1 MLIVSQDK
9 TELINFDNIVRLS
22 VDVNMNGQF
31 LIEAHNFSDDF
42 ETVIGLYETE
52 ERAKEVLKEIIK
64 KYEMIQYGKY
74 FKSPMVDLNKDN
86 GGFYYKMPEE

>member
-1 MLIVSQDK
+1 MKQK
-9 TELINFDNIVRLS
+9 
-22 VDVNMNGQF
+22 
-31 LIEAHNFSDDF
+31 
-42 ETVIGLYETE
+42 TE

-86 GGFYYKMPEE
+86 GAFYYEMPEK

>member
-1 MLIVSQDK
+1 MLILSQNRKEVVNFNEVVNIWIAYDE
-9 TELINFDNIVRLS
+9 TESKYSLDATGCTGSIL
-22 VDVNMNGQF
+22 G
-31 LIEAHNFSDDF
+31 H
-42 ETVIGLYETE
+42 YETE

>member
-1 MLIVSQDK
+1 MLILSQDREIVTNLNGIANIWIGYDEIEK
-9 TELINFDNIVRLS
+9 KYEINVTGVGYADGTL
-22 VDVNMNGQF
+22 GY
-31 LIEAHNFSDDF
+31 
-42 ETVIGLYETE
+42 YETE

-86 GGFYYKMPEE
+86 GAFYYEMPEK